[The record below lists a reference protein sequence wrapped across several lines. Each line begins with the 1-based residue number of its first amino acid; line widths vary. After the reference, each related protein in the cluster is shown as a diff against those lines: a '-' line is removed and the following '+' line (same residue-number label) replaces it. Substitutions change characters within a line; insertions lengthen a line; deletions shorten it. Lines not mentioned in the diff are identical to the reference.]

1 MTELTLQEQLASA
14 ETKIADYAKAG
25 NDIMKVHYQ
34 NKRAALKRELERANN
49 NRNLLATWTIA
60 GKVIDMYGYGNG
72 VDKYT
77 IAIDGEHYKTGYN
90 REWCYM
96 QTLNYLQGA
105 L

>member
-1 MTELTLQEQLASA
+1 MTELTLQEQLTLV

-34 NKRAALKRELERANN
+34 NKRAALKRDIERANN

-77 IAIDGEHYKTGYN
+77 IDIDGEHYKTGCTP
-90 REWCYM
+90 EWCYM
-96 QTLNYLQGA
+96 QTLSYLQSS